1 MTSSG
6 RCAQNAPARLSL
18 SLSLFPIRVSLYIHL
33 NPRDPTRK
41 QDIHGNRERE
51 REREIEIDGGEKERK
66 GGHCYLQ
73 HKPALASV
81 GDMGALV
88 SSVQRGEGEGKRESE
103 EEEEEEEVKWTCYEI
118 IEGDGER
125 DDGGE

>member
-1 MTSSG
+1 M
-6 RCAQNAPARLSL
+6 
-18 SLSLFPIRVSLYIHL
+18 SLYIHL

-41 QDIHGNRERE
+41 QDIHGNRGRE
-51 REREIEIDGGEKERK
+51 REREKQIGIGERRK

-73 HKPALASV
+73 HKLALASV
-81 GDMGALV
+81 GDIGALV
-88 SSVQRGEGEGKRESE
+88 SSVQRGERERE
-103 EEEEEEEVKWTCYEI
+103 RERHGEEEEEEEVKWTCYEI

>member
-1 MTSSG
+1 M
-6 RCAQNAPARLSL
+6 
-18 SLSLFPIRVSLYIHL
+18 SLYIHL

-51 REREIEIDGGEKERK
+51 REKQIEIDRGEKERK
-66 GGHCYLQ
+66 GGHCYL
-73 HKPALASV
+73 HRPALASV
-81 GDMGALV
+81 GDIGALV
-88 SSVQRGEGEGKRESE
+88 SSVQRERRERHGE